1 MNMNWGVLLMG
12 IDFLEILFLF
22 RDLWDVKKMKLYIF
36 KKWFLKVFI
45 MLKKE
50 NNIKK
55 ILKLLF
61 FE

>member
-55 ILKLLF
+55 N
-61 FE
+61 